1 MSKNEHTEIGVV
13 VKPHGLKGEIVLKI
27 EANFSDVIDTSDVLF
42 VNHNGSMV
50 PFILESTA
58 RLNKGLVK
66 VKFAGINSAAEVDP
80 LRGRSVMQLTA
91 QLNIENQL
99 DLVGFAIHDKL
110 GEVLGEIQYVNDSGV
125 QTLLEVLRN
134 GCEIYIPLVSD
145 FIVEVDESKKVL
157 ILDLPDGILD
167 L

>member
-1 MSKNEHTEIGVV
+1 
-13 VKPHGLKGEIVLKI
+13 
-27 EANFSDVIDTSDVLF
+27 
-42 VNHNGSMV
+42 
-50 PFILESTA
+50 
-58 RLNKGLVK
+58 
-66 VKFAGINSAAEVDP
+66 
-80 LRGRSVMQLTA
+80 MQLTA

-134 GCEIYIPLVSD
+134 GGEIYIPLVSD

-157 ILDLPDGILD
+157 ILDLPDGISGLVIIP
-167 L
+167 

>member
-1 MSKNEHTEIGVV
+1 
-13 VKPHGLKGEIVLKI
+13 
-27 EANFSDVIDTSDVLF
+27 
-42 VNHNGSMV
+42 
-50 PFILESTA
+50 
-58 RLNKGLVK
+58 
-66 VKFAGINSAAEVDP
+66 
-80 LRGRSVMQLTA
+80 MQLTA

-134 GCEIYIPLVSD
+134 GGEIYIPLVSD